1 MSETGLNRAVLLQY
15 CVADIARCSLQK
27 VADYLAVPPLLYR
40 CYTAVFSLLFAA
52 VFGRNMT

>member
-27 VADYLAVPPLLYR
+27 VADISLFRR
-40 CYTAVFSLLFAA
+40 CYTAVIPLFSRCYSPLFL
-52 VFGRNMT
+52 GGI